1 MKKINTFEMLDFGQ
15 RINKINTNIKIIE
28 KNDNNNTPVNL
39 INLSSDYLTIDYDFI
54 SALETFDDD
63 ILLAKEKVEQF
74 LRDE

>member
-63 ILLAKEKVEQF
+63 KLLAKEKVEQF